1 MRCLYLWK
9 SKRGEYTNI
18 ILSEPKYEFKG
29 KKSGPNQNS
38 IIKEKLN

>member
-29 KKSGPNQNS
+29 KKSGFDQNTIS
-38 IIKEKLN
+38 NEKLK